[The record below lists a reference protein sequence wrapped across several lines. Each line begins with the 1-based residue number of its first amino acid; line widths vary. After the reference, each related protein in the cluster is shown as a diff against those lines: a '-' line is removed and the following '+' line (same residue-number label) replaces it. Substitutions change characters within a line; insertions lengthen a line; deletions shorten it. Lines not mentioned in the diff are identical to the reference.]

1 MAERKESVRL
11 ELVDGGF
18 STGMAKAA
26 AATGLLERSLKSLDG
41 TTIHV
46 HERISRSATGL
57 DGMGRSARDADGS
70 INQLTGRLRLFAD
83 AAAIFGPGAVPV
95 AGTLTAGVAGF
106 ASQLGFAA
114 VAGGVLIGSMQG
126 LGDALGALNDA
137 HLEPTAENLVK
148 AEDALNRLAPA
159 AANFAEEAYGLLPV
173 LRGIR
178 DAGAEGL
185 FPGLTDS
192 LDDLERLA
200 PVVARIFGQVGSALG
215 EIVSGGVASLASERW
230 SEFFEFIATDAPR
243 SLSEMATAVGDLTH
257 GLAELWMAF
266 SPLNNSF
273 SSWLMD
279 VADGFDHWASGL
291 SATDGFRE
299 FVDYIRTTGPQVS
312 ETAGALANAI
322 VQIVQAAAPLGGPV
336 LQAVEAFA
344 DALAI
349 VADSDVG
356 ASLIAAAAGF
366 AAVSRGMMLFNAAK
380 GTALA
385 GMMTD
390 LAKNGEQAGRGARAL
405 GVGLG
410 SLLAIPAIDS
420 AQRQFEGLSTGLNAL
435 TRDLSSGTLPSE
447 FDNLTESLMR
457 LTDPNLAQALQ
468 DDIYKTLPVLGS
480 DSRVDEATAQLEA
493 LDAAL
498 VNIATTQGP
507 AQAQVALERLA
518 DSMGLTGAQTRELLE
533 LLPGYRDAIVG
544 AADATSAAAADRS
557 YRNSLEA
564 ESAALEKNIGL
575 MQTKRDEALRGFSA
589 ETNYAAALMDS
600 EKAIKEN
607 GKAWNLN
614 TEAGLNNRRALES
627 QAGAW
632 NELNR
637 STEQSPA
644 AFRKARKSLI
654 DTARDM
660 GASREEARRYANQL
674 LDIPSDLKTRIGLD
688 VDTAMQRAKAIKAE
702 LASIDRNIDVYVNVR
717 RPNAGGFGPQLSSSA
732 DGGSVPKT
740 GRPYADRHL
749 YLLAD
754 GEEVISNRH
763 GQADRHRSLLKDINA
778 NRLADGGTAGG
789 IKRGAA
795 MFDDTAALQAA
806 IDRLTMVAEDQTRA
820 VEKSTAKTEM
830 WAERMADAGRNTL
843 ASLTLDLWDSSGNPW
858 ESGAGSGALWNLTR
872 TNMGL
877 EDRISLQQQ
886 LADLGLSGDALSQLL
901 TGTNADISGMI
912 QRGEIGQYAAQ
923 FAQYQ
928 SLSGTAASQAGQ
940 FAYGAQYA
948 AADADRKAQL
958 SALQSTERLTQRM
971 EQRLARVENALSEIA
986 RNAPERTGAEVG
998 RAINGAATAAHRR
1011 RQPGATLR

>member
-1 MAERKESVRL
+1 MAVRKESVRL
-11 ELVDGGF
+11 ELHDAGF
-18 STGMAKAA
+18 STGMVKSA
-26 AATGLLERSLKSLDG
+26 AATGMLERALKSLDG
-41 TTIHV
+41 TTINV
-46 HERISRSATGL
+46 HERISRSATGF
-57 DGMGRSARDADGS
+57 DDMRRSARDADGS

-83 AAAIFGPGAVPV
+83 AAAVFGPGMIPV
-95 AGTLTAGVAGF
+95 AGTVTAGVAGL

-114 VAGGVLIGSMQG
+114 VGAGVLVGSMQG

-137 HLEPTAENLVK
+137 HLEPTAENLAA
-148 AEDALNRLAPA
+148 AEDALNMLAPA
-159 AANFAEEAYGLLPV
+159 AADFAREAYGLLPV

-178 DAGAEGL
+178 DAGAGGL

-192 LDDLERLA
+192 LDDLERLG
-200 PVVARIFGQVGSALG
+200 PVVARIFGQVGAALG
-215 EIVSGGVASLASERW
+215 DIVSEGAASLASERW
-230 SEFFEFIATDAPR
+230 AEFFDFLATEAPR
-243 SLSEMATAVGDLTH
+243 SLSDMATAVGDLTH

-266 SPLNNSF
+266 APLNNSF

-279 VADGFDHWASGL
+279 VADGFDSWASGL
-291 SATDGFRE
+291 SQTEGFRE
-299 FVDYIRTTGPQVS
+299 FVDYIRETGPQVA
-312 ETAGALANAI
+312 ETVGALANAV
-322 VQIVQAAAPLGGPV
+322 VQIVQAAAPLGGPI
-336 LQAVEAFA
+336 LAGIEGLA
-344 DALAI
+344 DALAL

-366 AAVSRGMMLFNAAK
+366 AAVSRAMAVFNAAK

-390 LAKNGEQAGRGARAL
+390 LSKNGEQAGKGARAL

-410 SLLAIPAIDS
+410 SLLAIPAIDA

-435 TRDLSSGTLPSE
+435 TRDLSSGTLPAE
-447 FDNLTESLMR
+447 FDNLTESLLR

-468 DDIYKTLPVLGS
+468 DDIYKTLPFLGS
-480 DSRVDEATAQLEA
+480 DSRVDEATAQLDA

-600 EKAIKEN
+600 EKAIEEN

-717 RPNAGGFGPQLSSSA
+717 RPNAGGFGPQVGAYDTGGYTGDGGRYEPAGIVHRGEVVIPQDLVKRDWSHLSSRYGHLPGFA
-732 DGGSVPKT
+732 DGGVVGKRRT
-740 GRPYADRHL
+740 GVAR
-749 YLLAD
+749 
-754 GEEVISNRH
+754 
-763 GQADRHRSLLKDINA
+763 
-778 NRLADGGTAGG
+778 
-789 IKRGAA
+789 
-795 MFDDTAALQAA
+795 FDDTDALQAA
-806 IDRLTMVAEDQTRA
+806 IDRLTIVAEDQTRA

-830 WAERMADAGRNTL
+830 WAERMADAGKNTL
-843 ASLTLDLWDSSGNPW
+843 STLGLDLWDRSSNPW
-858 ESGAGSGALWNLTR
+858 EQGAGSGALWSLTR
-872 TNMGL
+872 ANMGL
-877 EDRISLQQQ
+877 EDRISLQDQ

-912 QRGEIGQYAAQ
+912 QRGEIGQYAAL

-940 FAYGAQYA
+940 FAYGAQHA
-948 AADADRKAQL
+948 AAETDRRAQVA
-958 SALQSTERLTQRM
+958 ALQSTERLTQRM
-971 EQRLARVENALSEIA
+971 EQRLARVENALTEIS
-986 RNAPERTGAEVG
+986 RNAPERTGNAVG
-998 RAINGAATAAHRR
+998 RVINSAATEAHRDRVNRTGAR
-1011 RQPGATLR
+1011 RA